1 MRRSTP
7 RVMPRLLLSLFFAG
21 CLASPVFAQ
30 TPLID
35 GYAAPGTTGYDAS
48 IPTPEEVLGYAIGER
63 HTRPHEV
70 VRYFEVVA
78 EASDR
83 VVLAQHGTT
92 YGRRPLIHATVTS
105 SGNHA
110 RLEVI
115 RQANLRLSESPNG
128 VSDGEI
134 SAMPAIVYL
143 AYSVHGN
150 EASGTEAALL
160 TLYHLAAG
168 QGPAVEHVL
177 DNAVVIIDPMLNPD
191 GRDRFTNWANS
202 YRSPAAPTLDTQ
214 DREHNEAWPGGRTN
228 HYFFDLNRDW
238 LPAQFP
244 ESRSRLEV
252 FHNWRPQFVADF
264 HEMGAE
270 ATYFFQPGIPSRTNP
285 NTPEQNQILAGAI
298 AEHHAEAFDAVGQ
311 LYYSEESFD
320 DFYYGKGSTYPDVN
334 GAVGVL
340 FEQASSRAL
349 QRTTS
354 YGSLHY
360 ATTVRNQFIASLSS
374 LEGVLANREALLRF
388 QRDTYRD
395 APNVAG
401 RVGAQGY
408 VVAMDRYP
416 QRAAELVRT
425 LQRHRIQVYELAR
438 PVQAGGRRFEPGKAF
453 VVPFDQPQAQLIKA
467 MFEEVTTFEDSLFY
481 DVSAW
486 TFPYAFGLQYGAVSR
501 MGGLRGGMLGNVSSG
516 RGNDRQAAYA
526 YLMPW
531 GHYFAPRA
539 LYRLQRAG
547 IVARLSFEA
556 FETTVAGARRSFER
570 GTIVIPVQQA
580 EVDRE
585 TVHQLVNEAREA
597 DGIEIVA
604 VSGGLTPG
612 GPDLGSRSA
621 ATLEKP
627 SVAVL
632 SGPGTSSYR
641 VGEAWHLLS
650 ERMQIPVSLI
660 DKDGLAQLDL
670 DRYTTIVAGGLSEM
684 EEADQEALLEWVR
697 DGGTFIA
704 TGQAAGWASENGFLE
719 AEQDELEPD
728 STRIPYADQDETAGA
743 QQISGAIFEIDLD
756 TTHPLGF
763 GHPNRV
769 AVFKTNT
776 LFFESITPTG
786 NDVGV
791 YTDEP
796 LLSGY
801 ISGEN
806 LERLAGKS
814 AIMAAEQGD
823 GHVVVMDFEPTFR
836 AFWYGTDGL
845 LLNAVFF
852 GGAF

>member
-1 MRRSTP
+1 
-7 RVMPRLLLSLFFAG
+7 MPRLILILLFAG
-21 CLASPVFAQ
+21 CLASFARAQ
-30 TPLID
+30 APPLIE
-35 GYAAPGTTGYDAS
+35 GYGAPGTTGYDAS
-48 IPTPEEVLGYAIGER
+48 IPTPEEVLGYSIGER

-70 VRYFEVVA
+70 VRYFEAVA
-78 EASDR
+78 EVSDR
-83 VVLAQHGTT
+83 VALAQHGTT

-105 SGNHA
+105 SENHA
-110 RLEVI
+110 RLEDI
-115 RQANLRLSESPNG
+115 RQANLRLSDSPNG
-128 VSDGEI
+128 VNDDDIGD
-134 SAMPAIVYL
+134 MPVVAYL

-150 EASGTEAALL
+150 EASGTEAAIL

-168 QGPAVEHVL
+168 QGSAVEEVL
-177 DNAVVIIDPMLNPD
+177 NNAVVIIDPMLNPD

-202 YRSPAAPTLDTQ
+202 YRSSAAPTLDTQ

-244 ESRSRLEV
+244 ESRGRLEV
-252 FHNWRPQFVADF
+252 FHHWRPQFLGDF

-270 ATYFFQPGIPSRTNP
+270 ATFFFQPGIPSRTNP

-298 AEHHAEAFDAVGQ
+298 AEHHAAAFDAVGQ

-360 ATTVRNQFIASLSS
+360 AMTVRNQFIASLSS

-401 RVGAQGY
+401 RAGAEGY

-416 QRAAELVRT
+416 QRAGELART

-438 PVQAGGRRFEPGKAF
+438 WVEAGNHRFEPGEAF
-453 VVPFDQPQAQLIKA
+453 VVPLDQPQAQLIKA
-467 MFEEVTTFEDSLFY
+467 LFEEATSFEDSLFY

-486 TFPYAFGLQYGAVSR
+486 TFPHAFGLEYGAVSQ
-501 MGGLRGGMLGNVSSG
+501 MGGLRGGILGNVSRA
-516 RGNDRQAAYA
+516 RGNERQAAYA

-531 GHYFAPRA
+531 GHYFTPRA
-539 LYRLQRAG
+539 LYRLQEAG

-556 FETTVAGARRSFER
+556 FEATVAGVRRSFER

-580 EVDRE
+580 EVDPE
-585 TVHQLVNEAREA
+585 TIHRLVREARVA

-604 VSGGLTPG
+604 VSGGLTPN

-627 SVAVL
+627 TVAIL

-641 VGEAWHLLS
+641 VGEVWHLLS

-670 DRYTTIVAGGLSEM
+670 DRYTTIVAGSLEDM
-684 EEADQEALLEWVR
+684 EEADKEALLGWVR
-697 DGGTFIA
+697 GGGTFVA

-719 AEQDELEPD
+719 AEQDEPEPD
-728 STRIPYADQDETAGA
+728 STRIPYAEQDETEGA
-743 QQISGAIFEIDLD
+743 QQIGGAIFEIDLD

-776 LFFESITPTG
+776 LFFESITPAG

-823 GHVVVMDFEPTFR
+823 GHIVVMDFEPAFR

-852 GGAF
+852 GGVF